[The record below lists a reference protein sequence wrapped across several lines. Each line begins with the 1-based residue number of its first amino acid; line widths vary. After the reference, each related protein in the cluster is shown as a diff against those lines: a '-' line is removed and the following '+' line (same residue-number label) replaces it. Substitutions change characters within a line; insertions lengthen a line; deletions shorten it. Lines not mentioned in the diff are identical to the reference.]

1 MTCDYNHE
9 TKRTSSMHLKHREKR
24 KGCFDRFKLLANE
37 TSFKHS
43 EEKKRKFP
51 IQRKIDIDTKK
62 HSFKLVLALPRL
74 YFLTVNSL
82 GQDLSQIILV
92 VSI

>member
-1 MTCDYNHE
+1 MKQNE
-9 TKRTSSMHLKHREKR
+9 LKACIYSREK
-24 KGCFDRFKLLANE
+24 NE
-37 TSFKHS
+37 KVVLIVLNCWQMKRVLNTLKR
-43 EEKKRKFP
+43 KKRKFP

-62 HSFKLVLALPRL
+62 NSFKLVSSLALPSL

>member
-1 MTCDYNHE
+1 MKQNELQACIY
-9 TKRTSSMHLKHREKR
+9 SREK
-24 KGCFDRFKLLANE
+24 NE
-37 TSFKHS
+37 KVVLIVLNCWQMKRVLNILKR
-43 EEKKRKFP
+43 KKRKFP
-51 IQRKIDIDTKK
+51 IQRKINIDTKK

>member
-1 MTCDYNHE
+1 MKQNE
-9 TKRTSSMHLKHREKR
+9 LKACIYSREK
-24 KGCFDRFKLLANE
+24 NE
-37 TSFKHS
+37 KVVLIVLNCWQMKRVLNTLKR
-43 EEKKRKFP
+43 KKRKFP